1 MHHPSI
7 TESLIMEQPRLT
19 DAYTATG
26 HAVAVAV
33 AVKGDRAQAIQM
45 SEHLRVPLS

>member
-1 MHHPSI
+1 
-7 TESLIMEQPRLT
+7 MEQPRLT

-26 HAVAVAV
+26 HAFAFAFAVAV